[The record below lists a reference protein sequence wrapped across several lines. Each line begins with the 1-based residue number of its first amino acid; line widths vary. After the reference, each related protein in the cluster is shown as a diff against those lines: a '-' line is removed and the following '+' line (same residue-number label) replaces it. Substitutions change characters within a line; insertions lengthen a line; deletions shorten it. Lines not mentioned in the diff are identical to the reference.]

1 MRLCFNWQCTP
12 VTVRAACATNG
23 LMEQFWRAERGAELV
38 LEICHCLPE
47 LCGLCGHLVSAS
59 DASLSFHI

>member
-1 MRLCFNWQCTP
+1 
-12 VTVRAACATNG
+12 
-23 LMEQFWRAERGAELV
+23 MEQFLKGSDRGAELV

-47 LCGLCGHLVSAS
+47 LFGLCRHLVSAS